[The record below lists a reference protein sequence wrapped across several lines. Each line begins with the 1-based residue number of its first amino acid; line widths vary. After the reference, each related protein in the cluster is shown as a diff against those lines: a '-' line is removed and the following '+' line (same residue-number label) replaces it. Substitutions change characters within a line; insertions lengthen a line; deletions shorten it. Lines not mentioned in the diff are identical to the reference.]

1 MSRTAQIVT
10 KKKLYATLFYFS
22 YLVRERGGRKR
33 DCFVEETYQ
42 DVPPLIVIK
51 SNNSLVLRPNR
62 AANAIA
68 SAADAI

>member
-1 MSRTAQIVT
+1 MFLIF
-10 KKKLYATLFYFS
+10 LIFS
-22 YLVRERGGRKR
+22 WKRREGGSDDFMEK
-33 DCFVEETYQ
+33 TYQ

-51 SNNSLVLRPNR
+51 SNNSLVFKPNR

>member
-1 MSRTAQIVT
+1 MTSILFLIFLIWPGEEEGEESDQIM
-10 KKKLYATLFYFS
+10 
-22 YLVRERGGRKR
+22 
-33 DCFVEETYQ
+33 EETYQ

-51 SNNSLVLRPNR
+51 SNNSLVFKPNL

>member
-1 MSRTAQIVT
+1 MTSILFLIWPGEEEGEESDQIM
-10 KKKLYATLFYFS
+10 
-22 YLVRERGGRKR
+22 
-33 DCFVEETYQ
+33 EETYQ

-51 SNNSLVLRPNR
+51 SNNGLVFKPNL